1 MLQEGEH
8 IVNDQVALAK
18 HDAASAIE
26 QAVINGNIA
35 GLTPEQ
41 RVVYYRNVCDSVG
54 LNPFTKPFDYIIL
67 NSKLTLYAKKDATD
81 QLRDKRKV
89 NIVKLER
96 ERMEDI
102 YTVTAYAVTADGRQD
117 SSIGA
122 VSIAGL
128 RGDALANAI
137 MKAETKAKRRVTLSI
152 CGLGMLDETE
162 IETIPD
168 ARAPQ
173 ITVKTVEPPAGNGHD
188 DFEDMPGAQT
198 ERKCTE
204 QQRKMMFSVW
214 KKLYGDVDG
223 FRTWLKENYHT
234 EHTSEFT
241 MAQASSVIEAL
252 QDVEAGQP
260 A

>member
-1 MLQEGEH
+1 
-8 IVNDQVALAK
+8 VNDQVALAK

-26 QAVINGNIA
+26 QAVINGNLA

-54 LNPFTKPFDYIIL
+54 LNPFTKPFDYITL
-67 NSKLTLYAKKDATD
+67 NGKLTLYAKKDATD

-173 ITVKTVEPPAGNGHD
+173 ITVKTVEPFADNGFD
-188 DFEDMPGAQT
+188 EMPGAQT
-198 ERKCTE
+198 ERKCTDA
-204 QQRKMMFSVW
+204 QRKMMFAEWSS
-214 KKLYGDVDG
+214 LYGKDSLPQ
-223 FRTWLKENYHT
+223 FRDWLKANYKT
-234 EHTSEFT
+234 EHTSELT

-252 QDVEAGQP
+252 QAVEDGQP